1 MENSR
6 LLPLFPLELVVF
18 PGEKLNLHIFEPR
31 YQELLADVIKE
42 QTTFGIPAYIGKKI
56 EYGTE
61 MELLKVVRR
70 YPDGRADISTRGLKV
85 IQVLEYVNPV
95 EGKLYAGGKVRYLE
109 NEGEVSIQSRNQFLS
124 LVKELY
130 MSMNIVQQVEVD
142 EDLSAWDLGHRIG
155 LSKQQEYYLLQ
166 MMDENER
173 INYLI
178 RHLEKTIPILQE
190 VERTREII
198 KQNGHF
204 KHFDPL
210 NF

>member
-1 MENSR
+1 MENTR

-31 YQELLADVIKE
+31 YQQLLADCIE
-42 QTTFGIPAYIGKKI
+42 EGIPFGIPAYIGKKM

-70 YPDGRADISTRGLKV
+70 YPDGRADISTKGRRAM
-85 IQVLEYVNPV
+85 QVLEYYNPM
-95 EGKLYAGGKVRYLE
+95 EGKLYAGGKVRYLQ
-109 NEGEVSIQSRNQFLS
+109 NEEEASASAKDRFLS

-130 MSMNIVQQVEVD
+130 MSMNIVHQVEVD
-142 EDLSAWDLGHRIG
+142 EHLSSWDLGHRIG

-166 MMDENER
+166 MEDEGER
-173 INYLI
+173 LNYLI